1 MSNLIPLQ
9 FGCCYHIFNRG
20 INRENIFVEE
30 DNYRYFLELFAKHIL
45 PIADLYAYCLL
56 PNHFHL
62 LVRIKTE
69 IDLTGFENLSG
80 LPRPSQKFSNL
91 FNAYAKAF
99 NKRYNRTGSLFQRP
113 FRRVVVTSNAQLFHL
128 VTYIHRNPEKH
139 GLVDDFQDWP
149 YSSYQTLVA
158 ETEDTYLNWAE
169 VMSWFG
175 AISNFKHSHQMDAEI
190 LKIDN
195 LIADDMD

>member
-1 MSNLIPLQ
+1 MSNLTPLR
-9 FGCCYHIFNRG
+9 FGCYYHIFNRG

-69 IDLTGFENLSG
+69 IDLTVFDVRRS

-91 FNAYAKAF
+91 FNAYAK
-99 NKRYNRTGSLFQRP
+99 RCTTIHTRTGSLFQRP

>member
-1 MSNLIPLQ
+1 MKKPTPLQ
-9 FGCCYHIFNRG
+9 FGSYYHIYNRG

-30 DNYRYFLELFAKHIL
+30 DNYRYFLELLSHHIL
-45 PIADLYAYCLL
+45 PIADVYAYCLL

-69 IDLTGFENLSG
+69 KDLTGFQNLSG

-113 FRRVVVTSNAQLFHL
+113 FGRVEVTSDAQLFNL
-128 VTYIHRNPEKH
+128 VTYIHRNPERH
-139 GLVDDFQDWP
+139 GLVEDFWDWP
-149 YSSYQTLVA
+149 YSSYRTLVSG
-158 ETEDTYLNWAE
+158 TGDSHLNRAE
-169 VMSWFG
+169 VMSWFEN
-175 AISNFKHSHQMDAEI
+175 ISNFEQAHQQDVDLER
-190 LKIDN
+190 
-195 LIADDMD
+195 IARFVKVDVD

>member
-158 ETEDTYLNWAE
+158 ETEDTCLNWAE